1 MVIFLYN
8 IVLSALLCNIYIWN
22 HLTENRVK
30 ALVGLNSNNAEPKC
44 SGKNCGKLA
53 TTLLK
58 ILYIIN
64 KTGFF
69 CDFCTL
75 YLLQKG
81 LAAKGGESH

>member
-30 ALVGLNSNNAEPKC
+30 ALVGLNSNNADPKC

-58 ILYIIN
+58 ILSSSI
-64 KTGFF
+64 KQAFF
-69 CDFCTL
+69 VIFIP

-81 LAAKGGESH
+81 LASKGGESH